1 MDAES
6 INRSITRLAHEI
18 LEHNNGPD
26 NIILIYLLKIS
37 NVLRLNNDAGR
48 TREVKSEQLQ
58 LSLPAL
64 VF

>member
-1 MDAES
+1 MLQA
-6 INRSITRLAHEI
+6 L
-18 LEHNNGPD
+18 LEDYPD
-26 NIILIYLLKIS
+26 NIDSTYLSKIS

-48 TREVKSEQLQ
+48 TREVISEQLQ